1 VVHAERDPRPWSINE
16 KVSYHQWVIERV
28 QEIKL
33 PFKTI
38 SLCPSTEKTSPN
50 SEIEEVEF
58 LRANMERMKQ
68 ENIIF
73 TNDLKNL
80 QRDYTDM
87 KWVSVESNEV
97 YEESLRKQKEDLAAA
112 HIELRIK
119 ALECGIFESVEHV
132 RK

>member
-1 VVHAERDPRPWSINE
+1 
-16 KVSYHQWVIERV
+16 
-28 QEIKL
+28 
-33 PFKTI
+33 
-38 SLCPSTEKTSPN
+38 
-50 SEIEEVEF
+50 
-58 LRANMERMKQ
+58 MERMKQ